1 MISLELLCRWK
12 RPERGLLGPDKFISL
27 AEDSGLTA
35 PLTRSLLGKAC
46 KQILRFPAHWRLS
59 LKMAT
64 QQIQDEKLVPQLLAV
79 MQENHL
85 PPHRPDMEL
94 TGTAVVNDKAR
105 AREIILAP

>member
-1 MISLELLCRWK
+1 
-12 RPERGLLGPDKFISL
+12 
-27 AEDSGLTA
+27 
-35 PLTRSLLGKAC
+35 
-46 KQILRFPAHWRLS
+46 
-59 LKMAT
+59 
-64 QQIQDEKLVPQLLAV
+64 VPQLLAV